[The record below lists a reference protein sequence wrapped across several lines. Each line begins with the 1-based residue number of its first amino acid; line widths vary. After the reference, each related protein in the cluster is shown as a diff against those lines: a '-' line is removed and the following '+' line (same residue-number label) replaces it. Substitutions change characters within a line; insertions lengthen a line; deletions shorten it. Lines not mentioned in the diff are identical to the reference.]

1 MQFQIEGAA
10 WLAARQRA
18 LLADDMGL
26 GKTGQAVIASD
37 TIGANDILVLAPSAV
52 TVGWIRAFSSWSVTR
67 RNALVVAG
75 PADTEGPGVRV
86 VSYNRAIMPP
96 VLNALRSRRWDLLIC
111 DEADMLK
118 SDEAARTHAVL
129 GPLLT
134 EEAGLLSCA
143 DRAWGLTGTPMPNR
157 ADDLWTLLRCFAPD
171 ALKSAGTIM
180 SRTSFVRT
188 YCVTKPVRYARG
200 ARMTE
205 KVVGLRPDCIPDLRE
220 RVKNNILRRKFD
232 DVMGDVPPMTEQA
245 WRVQPGA
252 HLAELMAGMA
262 ADEELAALVPRMA
275 GADLMFDESGLA
287 DYVGQMLQ
295 TISEDSLSRLR
306 RLTGT
311 VKARVLAGLLA
322 QEMAETEGEK
332 IVVMAWHSDVLDTL
346 HDALA
351 PFGAVRLDGSV
362 SGSVRKD
369 GSNDRQDAIDAF
381 QTDPGTRVFLGQIV
395 AAGAGITLTASAEI
409 VFAEMSW
416 SPRDNAQAV
425 KRIRRIGQRRPTCA
439 RYAALAGTIDEAVTR
454 VLRRKSADIAAI
466 ID

>member
-1 MQFQIEGAA
+1 
-10 WLAARQRA
+10 
-18 LLADDMGL
+18 
-26 GKTGQAVIASD
+26 
-37 TIGANDILVLAPSAV
+37 
-52 TVGWIRAFSSWSVTR
+52 
-67 RNALVVAG
+67 
-75 PADTEGPGVRV
+75 
-86 VSYNRAIMPP
+86 
-96 VLNALRSRRWDLLIC
+96 
-111 DEADMLK
+111 
-118 SDEAARTHAVL
+118 
-129 GPLLT
+129 
-134 EEAGLLSCA
+134 
-143 DRAWGLTGTPMPNR
+143 
-157 ADDLWTLLRCFAPD
+157 
-171 ALKSAGTIM
+171 
-180 SRTSFVRT
+180 
-188 YCVTKPVRYARG
+188 
-200 ARMTE
+200 
-205 KVVGLRPDCIPDLRE
+205 
-220 RVKNNILRRKFD
+220 
-232 DVMGDVPPMTEQA
+232 
-245 WRVQPGA
+245 
-252 HLAELMAGMA
+252 MA